1 MSDKPNNKSA
11 GASPRPPRRAGS
23 PRPAGAT
30 GASPRP
36 PAGKVRPPRKAAA
49 AGSGKAAGAKA
60 AGAKRPAAQGA
71 AASKAA
77 AAGTKAASA
86 KAVPTSAKAASAKR
100 PAVQGA
106 AASKAAAPGA
116 TGATKK
122 PAQSAASASRA
133 KGGSSAVK
141 SGSAKAVAGRT
152 PQAAPAADAKAAA
165 PAANAPEPKAAASA
179 KSSAPQAAATNAQ
192 SKPESG
198 QGKGAAAKF
207 ASSLFAKK
215 DDAPATEKGVPDPQ
229 WERTPAEAKKAR
241 CALVGRVVAC
251 AAVLAITLLLAL
263 AVGDADYHA
272 TAIGWLPFIC
282 CVTAIV
288 LAFAYAQVLRRSL
301 VMEEV
306 AEVGSCQRGRAVRFA
321 VRFRNTCPLFYTRI
335 EAHFFVSDLFGN
347 RAGASTTTLALC
359 PFEEYE
365 MGFST
370 RFEHIGV
377 YRAGL
382 DSVTVTDFLRLFSFT
397 VKAPKRTLVQVTPQ
411 LVEMGGL
418 HLSNEAITETT
429 RAKRTVLAD
438 STNYAGV
445 REYVKGDPLKTIH
458 WKLSAKQR
466 KYYTRIYE
474 AYTNMGVDVVLDF
487 TGPVR
492 TPDEM
497 MGMFDCVVETGLS
510 VARYAREHGIDVQ
523 LHWVDRNGRT
533 WSKPGITEAEMPAM
547 IADMPLFS
555 SDEEH
560 RIEALDLVKHLAG
573 SKRSQGN
580 LVVCSANPQA
590 DLLTALISAKE
601 RRHAPVLFA
610 VVPKRM
616 EQRDREIWA
625 APFARLDNAS
635 VGYRILAESTEIGEA
650 R

>member
-1 MSDKPNNKSA
+1 MSNQPNNKPA

-23 PRPAGAT
+23 PRPAGAS

-36 PAGKVRPPRKAAA
+36 PVGKVRPPRKGEAPAAPR
-49 AGSGKAAGAKA
+49 KAPGAGAAPK
-60 AGAKRPAAQGA
+60 PAQGA
-71 AASKAA
+71 APKAAAGKKAQGPAAAVEPKAA
-77 AAGTKAASA
+77 AAASAASA
-86 KAVPTSAKAASAKR
+86 KAAA
-100 PAVQGA
+100 GA
-106 AASKAAAPGA
+106 N
-116 TGATKK
+116 
-122 PAQSAASASRA
+122 
-133 KGGSSAVK
+133 
-141 SGSAKAVAGRT
+141 
-152 PQAAPAADAKAAA
+152 PAADAKT
-165 PAANAPEPKAAASA
+165 ASA
-179 KSSAPQAAATNAQ
+179 RAAKAPGKTVARPKPGSGA
-192 SKPESG
+192 KPEAA
-198 QGKGAAAKF
+198 QGKGSAAK
-207 ASSLFAKK
+207 AAGLFAKK
-215 DDAPATEKGVPDPQ
+215 EEAPVADKGVPNPQ
-229 WERTPAEAKKAR
+229 WKRTKAEAKKAR
-241 CALVGRVVAC
+241 RALVGKVVAC
-251 AAVLAITLLLAL
+251 VAVLAITLVLAL

-272 TAIGWLPFIC
+272 TAIGWLPFVC

-288 LAFAYAQVLRRSL
+288 LAFAYVQVLRRSL
-301 VMEEV
+301 VMEEA
-306 AEVGSCQRGRAVRFA
+306 AEVSSCQRGRMVRFA
-321 VRFRNTCPLFYTRI
+321 VRFRNTCPLFFTRI
-335 EAHFFVSDLFGN
+335 EAHFFVTDLFGN

-397 VKAPKRTLVQVTPQ
+397 IKAPKRTLVQVTPQ
-411 LVEMGGL
+411 LVEMGSL
-418 HLSNEAITETT
+418 QLSNEAITETT

-487 TGPVR
+487 TGPKR
-492 TPDEM
+492 MPDEM

-523 LHWVDRNGRT
+523 LHWVDRNGRI
-533 WSKPGITEAEMPAM
+533 WNKPGITEAEMPAM

-555 SDEEH
+555 DDEEH
-560 RIEALDLVKHLAG
+560 RTEALDLVKRLAG

-601 RRHAPVLFA
+601 HRHAPVLFA

>member
-36 PAGKVRPPRKAAA
+36 PAGKVRPPRKAAG
-49 AGSGKAAGAKA
+49 AGSGKAAGTKA
-60 AGAKRPAAQGA
+60 ASAKRPAAQGA

-77 AAGTKAASA
+77 PAGTKAASA
-86 KAVPTSAKAASAKR
+86 KAVPTSAKAASAPK
-100 PAVQGA
+100 AQ
-106 AASKAAAPGA
+106 AAAPGA
-116 TGATKK
+116 TGAAKK
-122 PAQSAASASRA
+122 PAQSAASAPKA

-141 SGSAKAVAGRT
+141 PGSTKAAAGRK
-152 PQAAPAADAKAAA
+152 PQAAPAGDAKATA
-165 PAANAPEPKAAASA
+165 PAAGSKSSAPQTDTSA
-179 KSSAPQAAATNAQ
+179 KSSAPQVATNAQ
-192 SKPESG
+192 PKPEAG

-241 CALVGRVVAC
+241 RALVGRVVAC

-411 LVEMGGL
+411 LVEMGAL

>member
-1 MSDKPNNKSA
+1 MSNQPNNKPA

-23 PRPAGAT
+23 PRPAGAS

-36 PAGKVRPPRKAAA
+36 PVGKVRPPRKGGAPAAPK
-49 AGSGKAAGAKA
+49 KAPSAGAAPK
-60 AGAKRPAAQGA
+60 PAQGA
-71 AASKAA
+71 APKPAAGRKAQGPAA
-77 AAGTKAASA
+77 A
-86 KAVPTSAKAASAKR
+86 V
-100 PAVQGA
+100 
-106 AASKAAAPGA
+106 
-116 TGATKK
+116 
-122 PAQSAASASRA
+122 
-133 KGGSSAVK
+133 
-141 SGSAKAVAGRT
+141 
-152 PQAAPAADAKAAA
+152 
-165 PAANAPEPKAAASA
+165 EPKAAAAASAAPAKGASA
-179 KSSAPQAAATNAQ
+179 KPAASVKTASARTAKAPGKTATRPKPGSGA
-192 SKPESG
+192 KPEAA
-198 QGKGAAAKF
+198 QGKGPAAK
-207 ASSLFAKK
+207 AAGLFAKK
-215 DDAPATEKGVPDPQ
+215 EEPPASDKGVPNPQ
-229 WERTPAEAKKAR
+229 WKRTKAEAKKAR
-241 CALVGRVVAC
+241 RALVGKVVAC
-251 AAVLAITLLLAL
+251 VAVLAITLVLAL

-272 TAIGWLPFIC
+272 TAIGWLPFVC

-288 LAFAYAQVLRRSL
+288 LAFAYVQVLRRSL
-301 VMEEV
+301 VMEEA
-306 AEVGSCQRGRAVRFA
+306 AEVSSCQRGHTVRFA
-321 VRFRNTCPLFYTRI
+321 VRFRNTCPLFFTRI
-335 EAHFFVSDLFGN
+335 EAHFFVTDLFGN

-397 VKAPKRTLVQVTPQ
+397 IKAPKRTLVQVTPQ
-411 LVEMGGL
+411 LVEMGSL
-418 HLSNEAITETT
+418 QLSNEAITETT

-487 TGPVR
+487 TGPKR

-523 LHWVDRNGRT
+523 LHWVDRNGRI
-533 WSKPGITEAEMPAM
+533 WNKPGITEAEMPAM

-555 SDEEH
+555 DDEEH
-560 RIEALDLVKHLAG
+560 RIEALDLVKRLAG

-610 VVPKRM
+610 VAPKRM

>member
-1 MSDKPNNKSA
+1 MSNQPNNKPA

-23 PRPAGAT
+23 SRPAGAA

-36 PAGKVRPPRKAAA
+36 PAGKVRPPRKGGGPAAPK
-49 AGSGKAAGAKA
+49 KAAS
-60 AGAKRPAAQGA
+60 AGAASKTAQGA
-71 AASKAA
+71 APKAAAGQKAQGSVAAVEPKAA
-77 AAGTKAASA
+77 AAASAASA
-86 KAVPTSAKAASAKR
+86 KGAGAKPAASAKG
-100 PAVQGA
+100 GA
-106 AASKAAAPGA
+106 GA
-116 TGATKK
+116 K
-122 PAQSAASASRA
+122 
-133 KGGSSAVK
+133 
-141 SGSAKAVAGRT
+141 
-152 PQAAPAADAKAAA
+152 PAADAKTASARAAKA
-165 PAANAPEPKAAASA
+165 SGKTAARPKPAAGAKPSAAKGA
-179 KSSAPQAAATNAQ
+179 KTEA
-192 SKPESG
+192 G
-198 QGKGAAAKF
+198 QGKGGAARTAG
-207 ASSLFAKK
+207 LFAKK
-215 DDAPATEKGVPDPQ
+215 EEAPVSDKGVPNPQ
-229 WERTPAEAKKAR
+229 WKRTKAEAKKAR
-241 CALVGRVVAC
+241 RALVGKVVAC
-251 AAVLAITLLLAL
+251 VAVLAITLVLAL

-272 TAIGWLPFIC
+272 TAIGWLPFVC
-282 CVTAIV
+282 CATAIV
-288 LAFAYAQVLRRSL
+288 LAFAYVQVLRRSL
-301 VMEEV
+301 VMEEA
-306 AEVGSCQRGRAVRFA
+306 AEVNSCQRGRTVRFA
-321 VRFRNTCPLFYTRI
+321 VRLRNTCPLFFTRI
-335 EAHFFVSDLFGN
+335 EAHFFVTDLFGN
-347 RAGASTTTLALC
+347 RAGANTTTLALC

-397 VKAPKRTLVQVTPQ
+397 IKAPKRTLVQVTPQ
-411 LVEMGGL
+411 LVEMGSL
-418 HLSNEAITETT
+418 QLSNEAITDTT

-487 TGPVR
+487 TGPKR

-523 LHWVDRNGRT
+523 LHWVDRNGRI
-533 WSKPGITEAEMPAM
+533 WNKPGITEAEMPAM

-555 SDEEH
+555 DDEEH
-560 RIEALDLVKHLAG
+560 RTEALDLVKRLAG

-601 RRHAPVLFA
+601 LKHAPVLFA

>member
-1 MSDKPNNKSA
+1 MSNQPNNKPA
-11 GASPRPPRRAGS
+11 GASPRPPHRAGS
-23 PRPAGAT
+23 PRPAGAS

-36 PAGKVRPPRKAAA
+36 PAGKVRPPRKGGAPAAPR
-49 AGSGKAAGAKA
+49 KAAS
-60 AGAKRPAAQGA
+60 AGTAPKPAQGA
-71 AASKAA
+71 APKPAAGRKAQGPAA
-77 AAGTKAASA
+77 A
-86 KAVPTSAKAASAKR
+86 V
-100 PAVQGA
+100 
-106 AASKAAAPGA
+106 
-116 TGATKK
+116 
-122 PAQSAASASRA
+122 
-133 KGGSSAVK
+133 
-141 SGSAKAVAGRT
+141 
-152 PQAAPAADAKAAA
+152 
-165 PAANAPEPKAAASA
+165 EPKAAAAASAAPAKGASA
-179 KSSAPQAAATNAQ
+179 KPAASVKTASARAAKAPGKTAARPKPG
-192 SKPESG
+192 SGAKPEAA
-198 QGKGAAAKF
+198 QGKGGAAKT
-207 ASSLFAKK
+207 AGLFAKK
-215 DDAPATEKGVPDPQ
+215 EEAPASDKGVPNPQ
-229 WERTPAEAKKAR
+229 WKRTKAEAKKAR
-241 CALVGRVVAC
+241 RALVGKVVAC
-251 AAVLAITLLLAL
+251 VAVLAITLVLAL

-272 TAIGWLPFIC
+272 TAIGWLPFVC

-288 LAFAYAQVLRRSL
+288 LAFAYVQVLRRSL
-301 VMEEV
+301 VMEEA
-306 AEVGSCQRGRAVRFA
+306 AEVSSCQRGRTVRFA
-321 VRFRNTCPLFYTRI
+321 VRFRNTCPLFFTRI
-335 EAHFFVSDLFGN
+335 EAHFFVTDLFGN

-397 VKAPKRTLVQVTPQ
+397 IKAPKRTLVQVTPQ
-411 LVEMGGL
+411 LVEMGSL
-418 HLSNEAITETT
+418 QLSNEAITETT

-487 TGPVR
+487 TGPKR

-523 LHWVDRNGRT
+523 LHWVDRNGRI
-533 WSKPGITEAEMPAM
+533 WNKPGITEAEMPAM

-555 SDEEH
+555 DDEEH
-560 RIEALDLVKHLAG
+560 RTEALDLVKRLAG

-610 VVPKRM
+610 VAPKRM

>member
-1 MSDKPNNKSA
+1 M
-11 GASPRPPRRAGS
+11 
-23 PRPAGAT
+23 
-30 GASPRP
+30 
-36 PAGKVRPPRKAAA
+36 
-49 AGSGKAAGAKA
+49 
-60 AGAKRPAAQGA
+60 
-71 AASKAA
+71 
-77 AAGTKAASA
+77 
-86 KAVPTSAKAASAKR
+86 
-100 PAVQGA
+100 
-106 AASKAAAPGA
+106 
-116 TGATKK
+116 
-122 PAQSAASASRA
+122 
-133 KGGSSAVK
+133 
-141 SGSAKAVAGRT
+141 
-152 PQAAPAADAKAAA
+152 
-165 PAANAPEPKAAASA
+165 
-179 KSSAPQAAATNAQ
+179 
-192 SKPESG
+192 
-198 QGKGAAAKF
+198 
-207 ASSLFAKK
+207 
-215 DDAPATEKGVPDPQ
+215 
-229 WERTPAEAKKAR
+229 
-241 CALVGRVVAC
+241 VAC

-411 LVEMGGL
+411 LVEMGAL

>member
-1 MSDKPNNKSA
+1 MSNQPNNKPA
-11 GASPRPPRRAGS
+11 GASPRPPRRVGS
-23 PRPAGAT
+23 PRPAGAS

-36 PAGKVRPPRKAAA
+36 PVGKVRPPRKGGAPAAPRKAPSAGAAPKPAQGAAPKADAGSKAQGPAAA
-49 AGSGKAAGAKA
+49 VEPKAAAVASAASANAAAGAK
-60 AGAKRPAAQGA
+60 
-71 AASKAA
+71 
-77 AAGTKAASA
+77 
-86 KAVPTSAKAASAKR
+86 
-100 PAVQGA
+100 
-106 AASKAAAPGA
+106 
-116 TGATKK
+116 
-122 PAQSAASASRA
+122 
-133 KGGSSAVK
+133 
-141 SGSAKAVAGRT
+141 
-152 PQAAPAADAKAAA
+152 PAADAKTASARAAKA
-165 PAANAPEPKAAASA
+165 PAKTAARPKPGSGA
-179 KSSAPQAAATNAQ
+179 
-192 SKPESG
+192 KPEAA
-198 QGKGAAAKF
+198 QGKGSAAK
-207 ASSLFAKK
+207 AAGPFAKK
-215 DDAPATEKGVPDPQ
+215 EEAPASDKGVPNPQ
-229 WERTPAEAKKAR
+229 WKRTKAEAKKAR
-241 CALVGRVVAC
+241 RALVGKVVASV
-251 AAVLAITLLLAL
+251 AVLAITLVLAL

-272 TAIGWLPFIC
+272 TAIGWLPFVC

-288 LAFAYAQVLRRSL
+288 LAFVYVQVLRRSL
-301 VMEEV
+301 VMEEA
-306 AEVGSCQRGRAVRFA
+306 AEVNSCQRGHTVRFA
-321 VRFRNTCPLFYTRI
+321 VRFRNTCPLFFTRI
-335 EAHFFVSDLFGN
+335 EAHFFVTDLFGN

-397 VKAPKRTLVQVTPQ
+397 IKAPKRTLVQVTPQ
-411 LVEMGGL
+411 LVEMGSL
-418 HLSNEAITETT
+418 QLSNEAITETT

-487 TGPVR
+487 TGPKR

-523 LHWVDRNGRT
+523 LHWVDRNGRI
-533 WSKPGITEAEMPAM
+533 WNKPGITEAEMPAM

-555 SDEEH
+555 DDEEH
-560 RIEALDLVKHLAG
+560 RTEALDLVKRLAG